1 MRRWLLLAFLF
12 AACSEPKPPP
22 KPGPVATVQAQR
34 ARIDLRGKKVSGH
47 VFLTALGGAVKAQ
60 GSIQDLPPKTT
71 FALHVHEGSDC
82 KASLDDFNPMN
93 NTHGGP
99 ADSQS
104 HVGDFGNVT
113 AGADGQAVV
122 SVIRP
127 GAHLDNGPKG
137 ILGRVLVV
145 HERFDDY
152 KTQPDG
158 DSGRTIACGVIAP
171 E

>member
-1 MRRWLLLAFLF
+1 MRSALSLLVVG
-12 AACSEPKPPP
+12 ACVPAKPPV
-22 KPGPVATVQAQR
+22 PGPAATVTAQR
-34 ARIDLRGKKVSGH
+34 ARVDVRGKKVSGH
-47 VFLTALGGAVKAQ
+47 VFITNLGGAVKAQ
-60 GSIQDLPPKTT
+60 GSLQDLPPKTT

-82 KASLDDFNPMN
+82 KASGEDFNPAN

-104 HVGDFGNVT
+104 HMGDLGNIT
-113 AGADGQAVV
+113 AGTDGQAVV
-122 SVIRP
+122 SLIKP
-127 GAHLDNGPKG
+127 GPHLDNGPKG

-158 DSGRTIACGVIAP
+158 DAGKTIACGVITP